1 VRPGEPE
8 LMAMAQQLVA
18 NPLVR
23 TSCPAPRRL
32 YGGGRPL
39 LPIVAC
45 VSAVVLT
52 TAALSIA
59 GPVLGTKHLLMG
71 YLLPATVIAIFF
83 GAPFA
88 VLTSVA
94 STVTA
99 AFFLVPPQFSFEIA
113 DSSDVAELGFFM
125 LLALVA
131 SKAVAA
137 IQYEGL

>member
-1 VRPGEPE
+1 MRQGEAE
-8 LMAMAQQLVA
+8 LMAMARQRVA

-23 TSCPAPRRL
+23 TSCPAPRL
-32 YGGGRPL
+32 FGEDRPL
-39 LPIVAC
+39 LPMVAC
-45 VSAVVLT
+45 VSAVALT
-52 TAALSIA
+52 TAALLIA
-59 GPVLGTKHLLMG
+59 GPALGTKHLLMG

-83 GAPFA
+83 GAQFA

-94 STVTA
+94 STVAA

-113 DSSDVAELGFFM
+113 DSSYVAELGFFT

-137 IQYEGL
+137 IQYDGL